1 MPRGKEGGAW
11 RLLREFQADAHALV
25 VTEERRHE
33 RKVVVAHL
41 AEQGRSRAEDAEE
54 FVGLEEEGNAVA
66 VADHLGLEGEEV
78 PLMLRPPSVAVKVLS
93 ALKLKRVTPLRM
105 P

>member
-25 VTEERRHE
+25 VAEERRHE

-41 AEQGRSRAEDAEE
+41 SQQGRSRAEDAEE
-54 FVGLEEEGNAVA
+54 FIGLEEEGNAVA
-66 VADHLGLEGEEV
+66 VADHLGLEVEE
-78 PLMLRPPSVAVKVLS
+78 S
-93 ALKLKRVTPLRM
+93 AHELEMERFRLGVEAISSA
-105 P
+105 